1 MKKSFAPISINIINA
16 KHTSSTIVFNMYSE
30 IEKEQ
35 IRKATGTK
43 NSDDLIT
50 HVVELQDF
58 ELLKK
63 VHAILPEFEIL
74 FRESAFE
81 AAIIEAD
88 DTGDEMSEHLEIL
101 EYLLN
106 KNEVEQDWQ
115 SILECALSAC
125 KFDVF
130 KLIWDKHGCKQ
141 NRLLDIARLK
151 DVLNE
156 SHTEYLE
163 LTDGDVENGIQNY
176 KKILELLNRDS
187 IACK

>member
-1 MKKSFAPISINIINA
+1 
-16 KHTSSTIVFNMYSE
+16 MYSE

-63 VHAILPEFEIL
+63 VYAILHEDEIL
-74 FRESAFE
+74 FRNSAFE
-81 AAIIEAD
+81 AAIHEAD
-88 DTGDEMSEHLEIL
+88 DTGNEMSDHLEIL
-101 EYLLN
+101 EYQLN

-115 SILECALSAC
+115 SILECAVSAC
-125 KFDVF
+125 NFDVF
-130 KLIWDKHGCKQ
+130 KLIWDKHGWKQ

-151 DVLNE
+151 DVLSE

-176 KKILELLNRDS
+176 KKILELLETATS
-187 IACK
+187 V